1 MNKKTP
7 SARLRIAVIIRL
19 YSRVGGGAERYCV
32 EVTERLAQKHE
43 VHVFTQDIKTDTH
56 ADIHFHK
63 IQVWTEKPRFFNLWL
78 FSWATYKLTRNNF
91 DIVHSHAMITHA
103 NVYTLHVPC
112 VRSTYTLGSRWK
124 KFQSGLGALLSPRKL
139 GYLLLEYLQLYPRKN
154 RQFITVSELLS
165 KNIVSN
171 YPRLINQLTIA
182 YPGINPSPP
191 EKNKMLRRQAMRT
204 SLNIPDSAFVA
215 LFVSN
220 EFRRKGL
227 PTILKALYELNH
239 PDLHLIVAGAEN
251 PELMK
256 KLATEYH
263 LDQQIHFVGV
273 FKKMDELYTAVNAL
287 IHPTLIDTYAMVVL
301 EAMSHAL
308 PVIVSNADYCGFTEH
323 LTDKEALII
332 KDPKNSTEIASHIER
347 LLSDPAFSKMLSEN
361 GRIKAASITWDDTL
375 EQTLKAYRK
384 ALPGQRIE

>member
-1 MNKKTP
+1 MNNKTP

-32 EVTERLAQKHE
+32 ELTERLAQKHE

-56 ADIHFHK
+56 AGIHFHK
-63 IQVWTEKPRFFNLWL
+63 IQVWTEKPRYINLWL
-78 FSWATYKLTRNNF
+78 FSWATYKVTRNNF
-91 DIVHSHAMITHA
+91 DIVHSHAMVTHA

-112 VRSTYTLGSRWK
+112 VRSTYTLGSSWK
-124 KFQSGLGALLSPRKL
+124 KFQSWLGALLSPRKL

-154 RQFITVSELLS
+154 RQFIAVSELLS

-171 YPRLINQLTIA
+171 YPRLNNHITIA
-182 YPGINPSPP
+182 YPGISPCPP
-191 EKNKMLRRQAMRT
+191 EDNKTVRRQAMRA
-204 SLNIPDSAFVA
+204 SLGISDSAFVA
-215 LFVSN
+215 MFVAN
-220 EFRRKGL
+220 EFKRKGL

-239 PDLHLIVAGAEN
+239 PDLHLIVAGAEK
-251 PELMK
+251 PEQMK
-256 KLATEYH
+256 DLAAEYH
-263 LDQQIHFVGV
+263 LDKQIHFVGV
-273 FKKMDELYTAVNAL
+273 CKKMDDLYATVDAL

-308 PVIVSNADYCGFTEH
+308 PVIVSNADFCGFTEH

-332 KDPKNSTEIASHIER
+332 QDPENSTEIASHIER
-347 LLSDPAFSKMLSEN
+347 LRSDPALRSMLSEN

-375 EQTLKAYRK
+375 TQTLKAYQK
-384 ALPGQRIE
+384 ALPGQSTG